1 MRLSFLVES
10 PILYLA
16 FFKTILAA
24 LFRAFGLPLS
34 FLPSKP
40 SFLHDHSTTQHS
52 DFSSFLAIST
62 TDKPVNRSIQAYA
75 LTQLNVFALRG
86 FIFLDIHKKK
96 RKEFERFG
104 LWNTKKVSG
113 WKIYLRTRTFGAE
126 VHKSNIRVKRW
137 HNKYENSELYWNT
150 QLLLKWFA
158 YQVQSFW
165 KTDL

>member
-40 SFLHDHSTTQHS
+40 SFLHDHSTTQQS
-52 DFSSFLAIST
+52 NFSSFLAIST
-62 TDKPVNRSIQAYA
+62 TDKPVIRSTQAYA
-75 LTQLNVFALRG
+75 LTQLNVFTLRG
-86 FIFLDIHKKK
+86 FIFRDIHKKQGRSSGYEIQK
-96 RKEFERFG
+96 IC
-104 LWNTKKVSG
+104 G
-113 WKIYLRTRTFGAE
+113 WKIYSRTRTFGAK

-137 HNKYENSELYWNT
+137 HNKYENSELY
-150 QLLLKWFA
+150 
-158 YQVQSFW
+158 
-165 KTDL
+165 